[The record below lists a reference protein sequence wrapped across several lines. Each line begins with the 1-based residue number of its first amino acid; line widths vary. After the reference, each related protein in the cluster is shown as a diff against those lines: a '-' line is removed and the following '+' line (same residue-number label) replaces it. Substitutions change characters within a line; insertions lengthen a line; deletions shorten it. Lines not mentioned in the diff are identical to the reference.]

1 MFICSPEAREINRF
15 ALGPFFYRLFLLCTR
30 MYPVTTFL
38 SYFELNARYMLYL
51 LSIWTF
57 PERCEVS
64 VKYKNGA
71 VAVRLQIC
79 L

>member
-1 MFICSPEAREINRF
+1 
-15 ALGPFFYRLFLLCTR
+15 
-30 MYPVTTFL
+30 
-38 SYFELNARYMLYL
+38 MLYL